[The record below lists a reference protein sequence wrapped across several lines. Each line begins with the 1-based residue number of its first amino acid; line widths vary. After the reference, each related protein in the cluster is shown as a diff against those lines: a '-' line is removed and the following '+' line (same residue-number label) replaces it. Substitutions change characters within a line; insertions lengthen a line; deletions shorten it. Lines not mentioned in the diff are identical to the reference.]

1 MPVEN
6 GPLAQLAEQVTF
18 NHLVRGSNPL
28 RPTLYT
34 GKEMSSTLLWRYLF
48 YFAKLVLLIVCLV
61 QCFQCVLETF
71 EATGI

>member
-28 RPTLYT
+28 RPTRGRKHRFGGVFLITVPYSVPYSLKRLY
-34 GKEMSSTLLWRYLF
+34 KSSVAEPVY
-48 YFAKLVLLIVCLV
+48 
-61 QCFQCVLETF
+61 
-71 EATGI
+71 